1 VSQKNPSSWKSISI
15 AAEAERVIM
24 GQAEASLVVDGAWEI
39 VSQIEPRR
47 FEVPVGA
54 SRMELRRFD
63 CTEVG
68 SRIEPRW
75 FEVTVAV
82 SRIEP
87 RWFDLIDLIEGARV
101 KVSRIEPRRLD

>member
-1 VSQKNPSSWKSISI
+1 MSQKNPSSWKSISI

-75 FEVTVAV
+75 F
-82 SRIEP
+82 
-87 RWFDLIDLIEGARV
+87 DLIDLIEGARV